1 MTRNPTALLAATI
14 LGSSLV
20 FIDGAVVSV
29 ALPVLQ
35 RELHATALAAQW
47 VVEAYTLALG
57 ALMLLAGAL
66 GDRYGRKRLFLAGT
80 IVFAVGSIL
89 CGFAPS
95 MTWLIAARILQGIG
109 GTMLAPASLALIAAG
124 FHEQARGKA
133 IGTWSGLTAVAA
145 TIGPVA
151 GGVLIDHLGWR
162 SVFFINVP
170 LAAIVLALALPFIS
184 ESRDES
190 VRGPL
195 DLTGSLLVTFGLGA
209 IVYAFVQ
216 GGGGSFGR
224 SEIAIAIVGAI
235 AMLAFIWN
243 ESRVANPLVPL
254 ALFAERQF
262 AGINLMT
269 FLLYGTLGG
278 LFYYLPFVL
287 IQVDGYSAT
296 LTGFA
301 SLPFIVAIVVLSR
314 FAGGLSYR
322 IGPRTMLVLGPSI
335 VAAGYVCFALLPDA
349 AYLTSIL
356 PATLLVGIGMGL
368 TVAPLTTTLM
378 EAVSDRSLGL
388 ASGINNAVSRVAGL
402 LAIAVL
408 GTALGLVFN
417 AQLNARMDAAHL
429 TTAQRAPIDR
439 QRKLLA
445 GAVLPDPK
453 ERLAVNG
460 AFIDGFHVVAVGCA
474 LLAFGS
480 ATTAALTLGGKRAKA

>member
-1 MTRNPTALLAATI
+1 VTRNPTALLAATI

-20 FIDGAVVSV
+20 FIDGAVVSI

-95 MTWLIAARILQGIG
+95 MTWLIAARIVQGIG

-170 LAAIVLALALPFIS
+170 LAAIVLALAVPFIS

-254 ALFAERQF
+254 ALFAECRF

-314 FAGGLSYR
+314 FAG
-322 IGPRTMLVLGPSI
+322 
-335 VAAGYVCFALLPDA
+335 AL
-349 AYLTSIL
+349 
-356 PATLLVGIGMGL
+356 
-368 TVAPLTTTLM
+368 
-378 EAVSDRSLGL
+378 
-388 ASGINNAVSRVAGL
+388 
-402 LAIAVL
+402 
-408 GTALGLVFN
+408 
-417 AQLNARMDAAHL
+417 
-429 TTAQRAPIDR
+429 
-439 QRKLLA
+439 
-445 GAVLPDPK
+445 
-453 ERLAVNG
+453 
-460 AFIDGFHVVAVGCA
+460 
-474 LLAFGS
+474 
-480 ATTAALTLGGKRAKA
+480 